1 MGIIGVISQSPV
13 EAGQASTSSSNIG
26 LMIVPELLARGIGRV
41 AHSGDLPCSVPRS
54 DCASSNGARGTRP
67 ADPPSLAPDPGLR
80 RLSCAEHTHQNK
92 KTTRHV

>member
-41 AHSGDLPCSVPRS
+41 AHSGDLPESL
-54 DCASSNGARGTRP
+54 ARDP
-67 ADPPSLAPDPGLR
+67 ATAHYDAALWICVGFGSCVVIRLRQITSLAPE
-80 RLSCAEHTHQNK
+80 LSAHHA
-92 KTTRHV
+92 R